1 MGKILEKITARI
13 SQIWQKISTHIKMS
27 EAEKITKKISSKKPI
42 SRNTMNELQKTRDKE
57 KILTAARDMTH
68 YLLGKKIIIWITAD
82 FSSEIMA
89 ARKKWHDIFQV
100 QKKEKK
106 KNSASGKTLKSR
118 HSQTKENQ
126 WKCSSA
132 NAP

>member
-13 SQIWQKISTHIKMS
+13 SQIWQKMSTHIKMS

-68 YLLGKKIIIWITAD
+68 YLLEKKIII
-82 FSSEIMA
+82 
-89 ARKKWHDIFQV
+89 
-100 QKKEKK
+100 
-106 KNSASGKTLKSR
+106 
-118 HSQTKENQ
+118 
-126 WKCSSA
+126 
-132 NAP
+132 